1 VDKKTIIKLYDL
13 GILDIDG
20 QVNEAVI
27 EEMGYEDGEAFARLY
42 SVGIPHGAEL
52 ALVELEYSLKAFYS
66 LADSREF
73 MDLMVEISGEFEY
86 QISEGGMAMVN
97 HEEALE
103 DYLKHFLMGFSDVL
117 LTRYR
122 ESNKI
127 QIS

>member
-1 VDKKTIIKLYDL
+1 MDKKTIIKLYDL

-20 QVNEAVI
+20 EVNEPVI

-42 SVGIPHGAEL
+42 TVGIPYGAEL
-52 ALVELEYSLKAFYS
+52 TLVELEYSLKAFYS

-73 MDLMVEISGEFEY
+73 LDMLIEMSGDFAY
-86 QISEGGMAMVN
+86 QFSEESMAMVN
-97 HEEALE
+97 HKEALA
-103 DYLKHFLMGFSDVL
+103 DYLEHFLMGFSDVL

-122 ESNKI
+122 ESYKP